1 VVRAFFRGRAPFQLE
16 YRSMPS
22 SLPIPLIDA
31 AAIAWF
37 LILVGAYWY
46 LAGRGRLRARSIVG
60 PVQDMRVQWML
71 NMANRENRLIDA
83 FLMNALGQGNA
94 FFASTSA
101 IAIGGL
107 AAILPNGERARTAL
121 EGLPMV
127 DETSPLLWDIKVIFL
142 IAIFVYAFF
151 KFAWAYR
158 LSHYTAIL
166 IGAAPIETDNNLN
179 ERENHGRLI
188 AELIGIAADHANAG
202 LRSYYYAMAGFTW
215 FLHPALFIAATAW
228 VLAILVRRDF
238 YSRSRSVIAEIA
250 KIRLL

>member
-1 VVRAFFRGRAPFQLE
+1 MPFA
-16 YRSMPS
+16 
-22 SLPIPLIDA
+22 LPVPLIDA

-46 LAGRGRLRARSIVG
+46 VAGKEHFRARSIVG
-60 PVQDMRVQWML
+60 PVQDMRIQWML
-71 NMANRENRLIDA
+71 NMASRENRLMDA
-83 FLMNALGQGNA
+83 FLMNTLGQGNA

-107 AAILPNGERARTAL
+107 AAILPNGERARAAL

-127 DETSPLLWDIKVIFL
+127 DDTSPLLWDIKVIFL

-166 IGAAPIETDNNLN
+166 IGATPIETADNRAW
-179 ERENHGRLI
+179 RENHSRQI

-215 FLHPALFIAATAW
+215 FLHPVLFMVATAW
-228 VLAILVRRDF
+228 VVAILVRRDF
-238 YSRSRSVIAEIA
+238 YSRSRGIIAEIV
-250 KIRLL
+250 KIRPL